1 MELEG
6 NKNTDMQKLY
16 NECTKMMYYHTVL
29 RMHDGMEID
38 GIIESVEPDHV
49 NILVGEDVIY
59 REDENRY
66 NGQRQYGNPRRVRR
80 FRQRQIPLARL
91 LALSLLPY
99 PYYAPPYPYYP
110 QYPQYPPYSY

>member
-49 NILVGEDVIY
+49 NILVGEDV
-59 REDENRY
+59 
-66 NGQRQYGNPRRVRR
+66 
-80 FRQRQIPLARL
+80 
-91 LALSLLPY
+91 
-99 PYYAPPYPYYP
+99 
-110 QYPQYPPYSY
+110 